1 LGDYQV
7 ITSMTGYASDT
18 ILVGDFSLDAEI
30 KSVNSKSFDLKIYL
44 PEYMTFMENDIRQ
57 LVSKQ
62 IARGSIVLKIKA
74 KHNDEASSNF
84 TLNNEVLNTA
94 IDEIKT
100 IEQKCDEKNIQ
111 FSPLTVLDFFSVK
124 GVWEE
129 NKISQTD
136 TVELKSVI
144 LDKLPELLKK
154 FIETRRIEGQ
164 GLQAILV
171 EKLSSIMEFIQEID
185 KILPDRT
192 RHLKKNFKTALDKII
207 NEQNQVDE
215 NRLEQE
221 IALLVIKQ
229 DIQEELDRLKVH
241 IVSMQDLVNSSNVVG
256 KKLDFLS
263 QELNR
268 EVNTICSKSQYSD
281 LTKLGI
287 EMKTLVDQFRE
298 QVQNVE

>member
-1 LGDYQV
+1 
-7 ITSMTGYASDT
+7 MTGYASDT

-111 FSPLTVLDFFSVK
+111 FSPLTILDFFSVK

-136 TVELKSVI
+136 SVELKSVM
-144 LDKLPELLKK
+144 LDKLPKLIKK

-171 EKLSSIMEFIQEID
+171 EKLSSIMEFIKEID
-185 KILPDRT
+185 KVLPDRS
-192 RHLKKNFKTALDKII
+192 RHLKKNFKTALDKVI

-298 QVQNVE
+298 QAQNVE

>member
-1 LGDYQV
+1 
-7 ITSMTGYASDT
+7 MTGYASDT

-136 TVELKSVI
+136 TVESKSVM
-144 LDKLPELLKK
+144 LDKLPELIKK

-164 GLQAILV
+164 GLEAILL
-171 EKLSSIMEFIQEID
+171 EKLSSIMEFVKEID
-185 KILPDRT
+185 KILPDRS
-192 RHLKKNFKTALDKII
+192 RHLKKNFKIALDKII

-221 IALLVIKQ
+221 VALLVIKQ

-241 IVSMQDLVNSSNVVG
+241 ITSMQDLVNSSKVVG

>member
-1 LGDYQV
+1 
-7 ITSMTGYASDT
+7 MTGYASDT
-18 ILVGDFSLDAEI
+18 ILVGNFSLDAEI
-30 KSVNSKSFDLKIYL
+30 KSVNSKNFDLKIYL

-100 IEQKCDEKNIQ
+100 IEQKCDGKNIQ
-111 FSPLTVLDFFSVK
+111 LSPFTVLDFFSVK

-136 TVELKSVI
+136 TVELKSVM
-144 LDKLPELLKK
+144 LDKLPELIKK

-171 EKLSSIMEFIQEID
+171 EKLSSIMEFIKEID
-185 KILPDRT
+185 KVLPDRS

>member
-1 LGDYQV
+1 
-7 ITSMTGYASDT
+7 MTGYASDT

-74 KHNDEASSNF
+74 KQTDEASSNF

-136 TVELKSVI
+136 TFELKSVM
-144 LDKLPELLKK
+144 LDKLPELIKK

-171 EKLSSIMEFIQEID
+171 EKLSSIMEFIKEID
-185 KILPDRT
+185 KILPDRS

>member
-1 LGDYQV
+1 
-7 ITSMTGYASDT
+7 MTGYASDT

-136 TVELKSVI
+136 TVELKSVM
-144 LDKLPELLKK
+144 LDKLPELIKK
-154 FIETRRIEGQ
+154 FIETSRIEGQ

-171 EKLSSIMEFIQEID
+171 EKLSSIMEFIKEID
-185 KILPDRT
+185 KILPDRS

-241 IVSMQDLVNSSNVVG
+241 IVSMQDLVNSSKVVG

-287 EMKTLVDQFRE
+287 EMKTLVDQLRE
-298 QVQNVE
+298 QIQNVE

>member
-1 LGDYQV
+1 
-7 ITSMTGYASDT
+7 MTGYASDT
-18 ILVGDFSLDAEI
+18 ILVGNFSLDAEI

-74 KHNDEASSNF
+74 KQNDEASSNF

-136 TVELKSVI
+136 TVELKSVM
-144 LDKLPELLKK
+144 LDKLPELIKK

-171 EKLSSIMEFIQEID
+171 EKLSSIMEFIKEID
-185 KILPDRT
+185 KILPDRS
-192 RHLKKNFKTALDKII
+192 RHLKKNFRTALDKII

-241 IVSMQDLVNSSNVVG
+241 IVSMQDLVNSSKVVG
-256 KKLDFLS
+256 EKLDFLS

>member
-1 LGDYQV
+1 
-7 ITSMTGYASDT
+7 MTGYASDT

-136 TVELKSVI
+136 TVELKSVM
-144 LDKLPELLKK
+144 LDKLPELIKK

-171 EKLSSIMEFIQEID
+171 EKLSSIMELIKEID
-185 KILPDRT
+185 KILPDRS
-192 RHLKKNFKTALDKII
+192 RHLKKNFRTALDKII

-281 LTKLGI
+281 LTRLGI

>member
-1 LGDYQV
+1 
-7 ITSMTGYASDT
+7 MTGYASDT

-124 GVWEE
+124 GIWEE

-136 TVELKSVI
+136 TVELTSVM
-144 LDKLPELLKK
+144 LDKLPELIKK
-154 FIETRRIEGQ
+154 FIESRRIEGQ
-164 GLQAILV
+164 GLQGILV
-171 EKLSSIMEFIQEID
+171 EKLSSIMEFIKEID
-185 KILPDRT
+185 KILPDRS
-192 RHLKKNFKTALDKII
+192 RHLKKNFKTALYKII

-241 IVSMQDLVNSSNVVG
+241 IVSMQDLVNSSKVVG

-268 EVNTICSKSQYSD
+268 EVNTICSKSQYSA
-281 LTKLGI
+281 LTKIGI

>member
-1 LGDYQV
+1 MGDYQV

-18 ILVGDFSLDAEI
+18 ILVGNFSLDAEI

-144 LDKLPELLKK
+144 LNKLPELMKK

-185 KILPDRT
+185 KILPDRS
-192 RHLKKNFKTALDKII
+192 RHLKKNFKTAFDKII

>member
-1 LGDYQV
+1 
-7 ITSMTGYASDT
+7 MTGYASDT

-136 TVELKSVI
+136 TVELKSVM
-144 LDKLPELLKK
+144 LDKLPELIKK

-171 EKLSSIMEFIQEID
+171 EKLSSIMELIKEID
-185 KILPDRT
+185 KILPDRS

>member
-1 LGDYQV
+1 
-7 ITSMTGYASDT
+7 MTGYASDT
-18 ILVGDFSLDAEI
+18 ILVGNFSLDAEI

-74 KHNDEASSNF
+74 KQNDEASSNF

-136 TVELKSVI
+136 TVELKSVM
-144 LDKLPELLKK
+144 LDKLPELIKK

-171 EKLSSIMEFIQEID
+171 EKLSSIMEFIKEID
-185 KILPDRT
+185 KILPDRS

-221 IALLVIKQ
+221 IALLIIKQ
-229 DIQEELDRLKVH
+229 DIQEELDRLRVH

>member
-1 LGDYQV
+1 M
-7 ITSMTGYASDT
+7 INSMTGYASDT

-136 TVELKSVI
+136 TVELKSVM
-144 LDKLPELLKK
+144 LDKLPELIKK

-171 EKLSSIMEFIQEID
+171 EKLSSIMEFIKEID
-185 KILPDRT
+185 KILPDRS

-241 IVSMQDLVNSSNVVG
+241 IVSMQDLVNSSKVVG

>member
-1 LGDYQV
+1 
-7 ITSMTGYASDT
+7 MTGYASDT
-18 ILVGDFSLDAEI
+18 ILVGNFSLDAEI

-100 IEQKCDEKNIQ
+100 IEQKCDGKNIQ
-111 FSPLTVLDFFSVK
+111 LSPFTVLDFFSVK

-136 TVELKSVI
+136 TVELKSVM
-144 LDKLPELLKK
+144 LDKLPELIKK

-171 EKLSSIMEFIQEID
+171 EKLSSIMEFIKEID
-185 KILPDRT
+185 KVLPDRS
-192 RHLKKNFKTALDKII
+192 RHLKKNFKTAVDKII

-241 IVSMQDLVNSSNVVG
+241 IVSMQDLVNSSKVVG

>member
-1 LGDYQV
+1 
-7 ITSMTGYASDT
+7 MTGYASDT
-18 ILVGDFSLDAEI
+18 ILVDDFSLDAEI

-74 KHNDEASSNF
+74 KHIDEASSNF

-144 LDKLPELLKK
+144 LDKLPELIKK

-171 EKLSSIMEFIQEID
+171 EKLSSIMQFIKEID
-185 KILPDRT
+185 KILPDRS

-207 NEQNQVDE
+207 NEQNQADE

>member
-1 LGDYQV
+1 
-7 ITSMTGYASDT
+7 MTGYASDT
-18 ILVGDFSLDAEI
+18 ILVGNFSLDAEI

-136 TVELKSVI
+136 TIELKSVM
-144 LDKLPELLKK
+144 LDKLPELIKK

-171 EKLSSIMEFIQEID
+171 EKLSSIMEFIKEID
-185 KILPDRT
+185 KVLPDRS

-241 IVSMQDLVNSSNVVG
+241 IVSMQDLVNSSKVVG

>member
-1 LGDYQV
+1 
-7 ITSMTGYASDT
+7 MTGYASDT

-144 LDKLPELLKK
+144 LDKLPELIKK

-241 IVSMQDLVNSSNVVG
+241 IVSMQDLVNSSKVVG

>member
-1 LGDYQV
+1 
-7 ITSMTGYASDT
+7 MTGYASDT

-100 IEQKCDEKNIQ
+100 IEQKCDGKNIQ
-111 FSPLTVLDFFSVK
+111 LSPFTVLDFFSVK

-136 TVELKSVI
+136 TVELKSVM
-144 LDKLPELLKK
+144 LDKLPELIKK

-171 EKLSSIMEFIQEID
+171 EKLSSIMEFIKEID
-185 KILPDRT
+185 KILPDRS
-192 RHLKKNFKTALDKII
+192 RHLKKNFRTALDKII

-241 IVSMQDLVNSSNVVG
+241 IVSMQDLVNSSKVVG

>member
-1 LGDYQV
+1 
-7 ITSMTGYASDT
+7 MTGYASDT
-18 ILVGDFSLDAEI
+18 ILVGNFSLDAEI

-74 KHNDEASSNF
+74 KHNDEALSNF

-136 TVELKSVI
+136 TVELKSVM
-144 LDKLPELLKK
+144 LDKLPELIKK

-171 EKLSSIMEFIQEID
+171 EKLSSIMEFIKEID
-185 KILPDRT
+185 KILPDRS

>member
-1 LGDYQV
+1 
-7 ITSMTGYASDT
+7 MTGYASDT
-18 ILVGDFSLDAEI
+18 ILVGNFSLDAEI

-100 IEQKCDEKNIQ
+100 IEQKCDGKNIQ
-111 FSPLTVLDFFSVK
+111 LSPFTVLDFFSVK

-136 TVELKSVI
+136 TVELKSAM
-144 LDKLPELLKK
+144 LDKLPELIKK

-164 GLQAILV
+164 GLQAILI
-171 EKLSSIMEFIQEID
+171 EKLSSIMEFIKEID
-185 KILPDRT
+185 KILPDRS
-192 RHLKKNFKTALDKII
+192 RHLKKNFRTALDKII

-281 LTKLGI
+281 LTRLGI

>member
-1 LGDYQV
+1 
-7 ITSMTGYASDT
+7 MTGYASDT
-18 ILVGDFSLDAEI
+18 ILVGNFSLDAEI

-74 KHNDEASSNF
+74 KQNDEASSNF
-84 TLNNEVLNTA
+84 TLNDKVLNTA

-136 TVELKSVI
+136 TVELKSVM
-144 LDKLPELLKK
+144 LDKLPELIKK

-171 EKLSSIMEFIQEID
+171 EKLSSIMEFIKEID
-185 KILPDRT
+185 KILPDRS

-241 IVSMQDLVNSSNVVG
+241 IISMQDLVNSSKVVG

>member
-1 LGDYQV
+1 
-7 ITSMTGYASDT
+7 MTGYASET
-18 ILVGDFSLDAEI
+18 ILVGGISLDAEI

-74 KHNDEASSNF
+74 KQNDEASSNF

-136 TVELKSVI
+136 TVELKSVM
-144 LDKLPELLKK
+144 LDKLPELIKK

-171 EKLSSIMEFIQEID
+171 EKLSSIMEFIKKID
-185 KILPDRT
+185 KILPDRS
-192 RHLKKNFKTALDKII
+192 RHLKKNFKTTLDKII

>member
-1 LGDYQV
+1 
-7 ITSMTGYASDT
+7 MTGYASDT

-74 KHNDEASSNF
+74 KQNDEASSNF

-136 TVELKSVI
+136 TVELKSVM
-144 LDKLPELLKK
+144 LDKLPELIKK

-164 GLQAILV
+164 GLQAILA
-171 EKLSSIMEFIQEID
+171 EKLSSIMEFIKEID
-185 KILPDRT
+185 KILPDRS
-192 RHLKKNFKTALDKII
+192 RHLKKNFRTALDKII

-241 IVSMQDLVNSSNVVG
+241 IVSMQDLVNSSKVVG

>member
-1 LGDYQV
+1 
-7 ITSMTGYASDT
+7 MTGYASDT
-18 ILVGDFSLDAEI
+18 ILVGDLSLDAEI

-136 TVELKSVI
+136 TVELKSVM
-144 LDKLPELLKK
+144 LDKLPELIKK

-171 EKLSSIMEFIQEID
+171 EKLSSIMEFIKEID
-185 KILPDRT
+185 KILPDRS

-241 IVSMQDLVNSSNVVG
+241 IVSIQDLVNSSKVVG

>member
-1 LGDYQV
+1 
-7 ITSMTGYASDT
+7 MTGYASDT

-74 KHNDEASSNF
+74 KQNDEASSNF
-84 TLNNEVLNTA
+84 TLNNEVLNKA

-136 TVELKSVI
+136 TVELKSVM
-144 LDKLPELLKK
+144 LDKLPELIKK

-171 EKLSSIMEFIQEID
+171 EKLSSIMEFIKEID
-185 KILPDRT
+185 KILPDRS
-192 RHLKKNFKTALDKII
+192 RYLKKNFKTALDKII

-268 EVNTICSKSQYSD
+268 EVNTICSKSQYGD

>member
-1 LGDYQV
+1 
-7 ITSMTGYASDT
+7 MTGYASDT
-18 ILVGDFSLDAEI
+18 ILVGNFSLDAEI

-100 IEQKCDEKNIQ
+100 IEQKCDGKNIQ
-111 FSPLTVLDFFSVK
+111 LSPFTVLDFFSVK

-136 TVELKSVI
+136 TVELKSVM
-144 LDKLPELLKK
+144 LDKLPELIKK

-171 EKLSSIMEFIQEID
+171 EKLSSIMEFIKEID
-185 KILPDRT
+185 KILPDRS

-241 IVSMQDLVNSSNVVG
+241 IVSMQDLVNSSKVVG

>member
-1 LGDYQV
+1 
-7 ITSMTGYASDT
+7 MTGYASDT

-74 KHNDEASSNF
+74 KQNDEASSNF

-136 TVELKSVI
+136 TVELKSVM
-144 LDKLPELLKK
+144 LDKLPELIKK

-171 EKLSSIMEFIQEID
+171 EKLSSIMEFIKEID
-185 KILPDRT
+185 KILPDRS
-192 RHLKKNFKTALDKII
+192 RHLKKNFRTALDKII

-241 IVSMQDLVNSSNVVG
+241 IVSMQDLVNSSKVVG

>member
-1 LGDYQV
+1 
-7 ITSMTGYASDT
+7 MTGYASDT
-18 ILVGDFSLDAEI
+18 ILVGNFSLDAEI

-136 TVELKSVI
+136 TIELKSVM
-144 LDKLPELLKK
+144 LDKLPELIKK

-171 EKLSSIMEFIQEID
+171 EKLSSIMEFIKEID
-185 KILPDRT
+185 KVLPERS

-241 IVSMQDLVNSSNVVG
+241 IVSMQDLVNSSKVVG

>member
-1 LGDYQV
+1 
-7 ITSMTGYASDT
+7 MTGYASDT

-136 TVELKSVI
+136 TVELKSVM
-144 LDKLPELLKK
+144 LDKLPELIKK

-171 EKLSSIMEFIQEID
+171 EKLSSIMEFIKEID
-185 KILPDRT
+185 KILPDRS
-192 RHLKKNFKTALDKII
+192 RHLKKNFRTALDKII

>member
-1 LGDYQV
+1 
-7 ITSMTGYASDT
+7 MTGYASDT

-74 KHNDEASSNF
+74 KHNDEVSSNF

-111 FSPLTVLDFFSVK
+111 FSPLTILDFFSVK

-136 TVELKSVI
+136 TVELKSVM
-144 LDKLPELLKK
+144 LDKLPELIKK

-164 GLQAILV
+164 GLQAILL
-171 EKLSSIMEFIQEID
+171 EKLSSIMELIKEID
-185 KILPDRT
+185 KILPDRS
-192 RHLKKNFKTALDKII
+192 RHLKKNFKTAVDKVI

-215 NRLEQE
+215 NRLDQE

>member
-1 LGDYQV
+1 
-7 ITSMTGYASDT
+7 MTGYASDT

-74 KHNDEASSNF
+74 KQNDEASSNF

-136 TVELKSVI
+136 TVELTSVM
-144 LDKLPELLKK
+144 LDKLPELIKK

-171 EKLSSIMEFIQEID
+171 EKLSSIMEFIKEID
-185 KILPDRT
+185 KVLPDRS

>member
-1 LGDYQV
+1 V
-7 ITSMTGYASDT
+7 INSMTGYASDT

-62 IARGSIVLKIKA
+62 ISRGSIVLKIKA
-74 KHNDEASSNF
+74 KHTDEASSNF

-136 TVELKSVI
+136 TVELKSVM
-144 LDKLPELLKK
+144 LDKLPELIKK

-171 EKLSSIMEFIQEID
+171 EKLSSIMEFIKEID
-185 KILPDRT
+185 KVLPDRS

>member
-1 LGDYQV
+1 
-7 ITSMTGYASDT
+7 MTGYASDT
-18 ILVGDFSLDAEI
+18 ILVGNFSLDAEI

>member
-1 LGDYQV
+1 
-7 ITSMTGYASDT
+7 MTGYASDT

-74 KHNDEASSNF
+74 KQNDEASSNF

-111 FSPLTVLDFFSVK
+111 FSPLTILDFFSVK

-136 TVELKSVI
+136 TAELKTVM
-144 LDKLPELLKK
+144 LDKLPELIKK

-171 EKLSSIMEFIQEID
+171 EKLSSIMEFIKEID
-185 KILPDRT
+185 KVLPDRS

>member
-1 LGDYQV
+1 
-7 ITSMTGYASDT
+7 MTGYASDT

-62 IARGSIVLKIKA
+62 ISRGSIVLKIKA

-136 TVELKSVI
+136 TVELKSVM
-144 LDKLPELLKK
+144 LDKLPELIKK

-171 EKLSSIMEFIQEID
+171 EKLSSIMEFIKEID
-185 KILPDRT
+185 KILPDRS

-229 DIQEELDRLKVH
+229 DIQEEIDRLKVH

>member
-1 LGDYQV
+1 
-7 ITSMTGYASDT
+7 MTGYASDT

-74 KHNDEASSNF
+74 KQNDEASSNF
-84 TLNNEVLNTA
+84 TLNNEVLDTA

-144 LDKLPELLKK
+144 LDKLPELIKK
-154 FIETRRIEGQ
+154 FIETRRIEGHR
-164 GLQAILV
+164 LQAILV
-171 EKLSSIMEFIQEID
+171 EKLSSIMEFIKEID
-185 KILPDRT
+185 KILPDRS
-192 RHLKKNFKTALDKII
+192 RHLKKNFKTALDQII

>member
-1 LGDYQV
+1 
-7 ITSMTGYASDT
+7 MTGYASDT

-74 KHNDEASSNF
+74 KQNDEASSNF

-136 TVELKSVI
+136 TVELKSVM
-144 LDKLPELLKK
+144 LDKLPELIKK
-154 FIETRRIEGQ
+154 FLETRRIEGQ

-171 EKLSSIMEFIQEID
+171 EKLSSIMELIKEID
-185 KILPDRT
+185 KILPDRS

>member
-1 LGDYQV
+1 
-7 ITSMTGYASDT
+7 MTGYASDT

-136 TVELKSVI
+136 TVELKSVM
-144 LDKLPELLKK
+144 LDKLPELIKK

-171 EKLSSIMEFIQEID
+171 EKLSSIMKFIKEVD
-185 KILPDRT
+185 KILPDRS

>member
-1 LGDYQV
+1 
-7 ITSMTGYASDT
+7 MTGYASDT

-136 TVELKSVI
+136 TVKLKSVM
-144 LDKLPELLKK
+144 LDKLPELIKK

-171 EKLSSIMEFIQEID
+171 EKLSSIMEFIKEID
-185 KILPDRT
+185 RILPERS

-229 DIQEELDRLKVH
+229 DIQEEIDRLKVH

-287 EMKTLVDQFRE
+287 EMKILVDQFRE
-298 QVQNVE
+298 QAQNVE